1 MEIFVQWATIL
12 SPIIALLIAWWMSRS
27 SAKDTA
33 KQIASIKELAKIQ
46 IEVTMMQIDKALWE
60 AMVMNYQARKKHG
73 NELQQDISGF
83 NFLTAAEDQQKHR
96 RMLEDLE
103 NEQEYYSI
111 LEKRCQYYKSQLEK
125 MKKNYGGM

>member
-1 MEIFVQWATIL
+1 MEMIVQWATIL

-27 SAKDTA
+27 SEKDTA

-46 IEVTMMQIDKALWE
+46 IEVTMMQVDKAFWE
-60 AMVMNYQARKKHG
+60 SKIMHHQVSKKRG
-73 NELQQDISGF
+73 NELEQGFSGF
-83 NFLTAAEDQQKHR
+83 NFITAAEDQQKHR